1 MQRKAAAVLAIVALA
16 IGLSAT
22 ACSKSE
28 SPSHARSLY
37 NAYRVA
43 EDERTNAEEELRLA
57 FTDISE
63 AAQSQDREAV
73 LAAAMRGQKAVAKI
87 DALLSAELEAAHGL
101 AGIDSVATPAKQ
113 LTDGLEETRNSL
125 ALVGQELQIAIDDPF
140 LETRRKE
147 VNELAKQSTDMAVK
161 AELAIRRADHAI
173 ATALGVEPRPDS
185 LFTGTATG

>member
-37 NAYRVA
+37 NAYRAA
-43 EDERTNAEEELRLA
+43 EDARTDAEEELRLA
-57 FTDISE
+57 FTGISE
-63 AAQSQDREAV
+63 AAQNHDREAV

-87 DALLSAELEAAHGL
+87 DALLTAELEAAHGL
-101 AGIDSVATPAKQ
+101 AGIDSVAAPAKQ
-113 LTDGLEETRNSL
+113 LSAGLGQTRNSL
-125 ALVGQELQIAIDDPF
+125 ALVGEELQIALDDPF

-173 ATALGVEPRPDS
+173 ATALGVETRPDS